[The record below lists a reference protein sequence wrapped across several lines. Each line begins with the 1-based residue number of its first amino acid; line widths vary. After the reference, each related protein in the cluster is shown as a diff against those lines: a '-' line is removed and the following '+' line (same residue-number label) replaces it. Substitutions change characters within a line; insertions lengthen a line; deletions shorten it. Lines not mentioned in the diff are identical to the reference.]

1 MDLAKQS
8 LTVCGHGND
17 ARHGDARH
25 EPDLLADM
33 RETNRPDRLPDFLH
47 MPATAAEERAL
58 TDTGPSN
65 C

>member
-1 MDLAKQS
+1 
-8 LTVCGHGND
+8 
-17 ARHGDARH
+17 
-25 EPDLLADM
+25 LLADM